1 MKKFWSYFQQIGI
14 IIAGFLY
21 LAKPAF
27 AVTNW
32 TLNECYVLPPETD
45 ATAVVTLRGITCVI
59 RNLIQPIPSLVILA
73 AASMVIFAGIRIM
86 SAGSDPKALSSAYQT
101 LTWAIIGVVLL
112 SGAWLLLVTIKTFTG
127 ADILQF
133 GLPN

>member
-1 MKKFWSYFQQIGI
+1 MKKIWSYFRKIGI
-14 IIAGFLY
+14 SIAGFLL

-27 AVTNW
+27 AAW
-32 TLNECYVLPPETD
+32 TLNECYVTPPEAGGD
-45 ATAVVTLRGITCVI
+45 SVVTLRGITCVI
-59 RNLIQPIPSLVILA
+59 RNLLQPIPSLIILA
-73 AASMVIFAGIRIM
+73 ATGMIIMAGVKIM

-112 SGAWLLLVTIKTFTG
+112 SGAWLLLVTIKAFTG
-127 ADILQF
+127 ADVLQF